1 MADSTVQSIEI
12 EATPEDVFR
21 VAAAVE
27 AYPEWADGVKEVQVL
42 ETDERGRPARAHF
55 IVDAM
60 LRVISYTLDYTYDE
74 PNRMSWIAEPGDD
87 ITELEGSYEFTPLAE
102 GGTSVVYAL
111 KAKPAF
117 SIPGFLR
124 RQVEKQIV
132 GTALRGLRKR
142 VEATAGD

>member
-12 EATPEDVFR
+12 QASPDEVFR

-42 ETDERGRPARAHF
+42 ATDEQGRAAQAHF
-55 IVDAM
+55 VVDAM

-74 PNRMSWIAEPGDD
+74 PHSMSWIAQPSDD
-87 ITELEGSYEFTPLAE
+87 ITELEGSYEFTELEE

-111 KAKPAF
+111 RAKPAF

-142 VEATAGD
+142 VEATVGD